1 MKSSKIDRIISVVVI
16 STCLIK
22 AVLYGGS
29 KPPSSTNEPP
39 SDISS
44 PTNTVGRG
52 VLDAPQPTTNEN
64 AFVCGCGVPGG
75 HALPLRTVATPQ
87 QTEPSILCSPSPS
100 TYTSLTAW
108 NKRGAFCDWLRVDF
122 PSSFAFPSG
131 TNLLTG
137 VTVMAY
143 GELRE
148 SLHQLTTNN
157 QQLITLPMAVSIEP
171 DVSSVSDGLPP
182 SISYPFIW

>member
-52 VLDAPQPTTNEN
+52 VLDAPQPTTNRY
-64 AFVCGCGVPGG
+64 A
-75 HALPLRTVATPQ
+75 
-87 QTEPSILCSPSPS
+87 
-100 TYTSLTAW
+100 
-108 NKRGAFCDWLRVDF
+108 
-122 PSSFAFPSG
+122 G
-131 TNLLTG
+131 T
-137 VTVMAY
+137 M
-143 GELRE
+143 
-148 SLHQLTTNN
+148 
-157 QQLITLPMAVSIEP
+157 
-171 DVSSVSDGLPP
+171 
-182 SISYPFIW
+182 

>member
-64 AFVCGCGVPGG
+64 AFVYGCGVPGG
-75 HALPLRTVATPQ
+75 HALPLCTVATPQ
-87 QTEPSILCSPSPS
+87 QTEPSILCSRRPSAISLHSIAPS

-122 PSSFAFPSG
+122 PPSFAFPHG

-137 VTVMAY
+137 VTLMAY
-143 GELRE
+143 GELGE
-148 SLHQLTTNN
+148 DLH
-157 QQLITLPMAVSIEP
+157 S
-171 DVSSVSDGLPP
+171 
-182 SISYPFIW
+182 

>member
-1 MKSSKIDRIISVVVI
+1 MNYKFKPSHIVPAYLFIV
-16 STCLIK
+16 

-75 HALPLRTVATPQ
+75 HALPLRTVATP
-87 QTEPSILCSPSPS
+87 EPSRAFVENDLIL
-100 TYTSLTAW
+100 TSAL
-108 NKRGAFCDWLRVDF
+108 
-122 PSSFAFPSG
+122 
-131 TNLLTG
+131 
-137 VTVMAY
+137 
-143 GELRE
+143 
-148 SLHQLTTNN
+148 
-157 QQLITLPMAVSIEP
+157 
-171 DVSSVSDGLPP
+171 
-182 SISYPFIW
+182 